1 MRPPRRRVTE
11 RLGRRPRSPEGD
23 HFWSVIRSRH
33 PRMGPAVAADAR
45 RAAAARGE
53 RSDPGTTLAT
63 ALLVARLCL
72 VTDGFLAQV
81 CYRAKAAC
89 QARGVPVV
97 PRLLHRAAIVL
108 GQVSIGDPVVVEP
121 GLYLPHGQVV
131 IDGMT
136 HVAER
141 VTIAPF
147 VTVGL
152 LAGDVVGPRIGAG
165 VNIGT
170 GASVL
175 GPVEVGAGAK
185 VGAGA
190 VVCTDVPAGAT
201 AVGVPARV
209 VAR

>member
-1 MRPPRRRVTE
+1 
-11 RLGRRPRSPEGD
+11 
-23 HFWSVIRSRH
+23 
-33 PRMGPAVAADAR
+33 VAADAR

-53 RSDPGTTLAT
+53 RADPRSTIGT

-72 VTDGFLAQV
+72 VTDAFLAQV

-89 QARGVPVV
+89 QARRIPLV

-136 HVAER
+136 SVAER
-141 VTIAPF
+141 VNISPF
-147 VTVGL
+147 VTIGL
-152 LAGDVVGPRIGAG
+152 MAGDVVGPRIGPG
-165 VNIGT
+165 VSIGT

-175 GPVEVGAGAK
+175 GPVEVGAGAQ

-190 VVCTDVPAGAT
+190 VVCTDVPPGTT

-209 VAR
+209 VERG